1 MIKEWL
7 KRRSNRR
14 RDKICAMR
22 YFELLYK
29 DLNSLL
35 KENGLRV
42 FLSDFDVE
50 YEKSIKITNGSQII
64 IEKIISNLNGANV
77 DLEMFSINSGHDVRI
92 SFLKSFFATFLPTMS
107 LILGNIS
114 LEIPHRQANQIRR
127 RVAEIGAR
135 LKEINDFDKGILL
148 VRLEEI
154 FNENKN
160 KFGEDQKELFKDIIL
175 LIGQ

>member
-1 MIKEWL
+1 MIKEWI
-7 KRRSNRR
+7 KRKLNKKKDR
-14 RDKICAMR
+14 ICAIR

-29 DLNSLL
+29 NLNSIL

-42 FLSDFDVE
+42 FLGDFDVE
-50 YEKSIKITNGSQII
+50 YEKSIKITNESPII
-64 IEKIISNLNGANV
+64 IGKVISNLDGANV
-77 DLEMFSINSGHDVRI
+77 DLEMFSTNSGHDVRI

-107 LILGNIS
+107 LIFGNIT

-135 LKEINDFDKGILL
+135 LKEVNDFDNGILL
-148 VRLEEI
+148 ARLEEI